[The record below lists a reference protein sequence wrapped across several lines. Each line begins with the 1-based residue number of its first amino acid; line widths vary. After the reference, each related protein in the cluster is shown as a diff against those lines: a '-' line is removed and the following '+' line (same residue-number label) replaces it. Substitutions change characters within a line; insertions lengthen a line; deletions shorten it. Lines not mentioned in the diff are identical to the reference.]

1 MMNEEFLQERI
12 SNLDRRA
19 HYIIPLITAVG
30 DYIAIVL
37 AEKIVWELTKFVLG
51 ENFNLIIPKMY
62 FYIWIPAV
70 FIFFLFYANAHK
82 RMIPYFEV
90 IKNTFCAIFYAT
102 VAAIFILYLIHSVN
116 DLSRFFVIT
125 LFIISFI
132 LVCVI
137 HQVLIIIFNK
147 MDILK
152 EPVLF
157 IGANEQ
163 TKIIINF
170 FKHNNCFGVRVIGV
184 MSEKF
189 ADDYIYDIKKTVEVI
204 QKTKVKTVIIS
215 SANIKKMSKVVT
227 DIQPFV
233 KNIVFTPN
241 LANIPI
247 ANMEINKLPIE
258 NVVLLNVKN
267 NLALKR
273 NKIIKYIF
281 DMVLTI
287 IGTICI
293 SPILI
298 CIAIWIYKD
307 SPGPVIFKHMRVG
320 KDGKIFPCYKFRSMC
335 VDAKEKLEELLK
347 NDPEARAEWERD
359 FKLKHDPRI
368 TKSGAFLRR
377 TSLDELPQIFN
388 VLKGEMSLVGPRPI
402 IKDEMER
409 YGNHIDDYLMVKPG
423 IAGIWQCSG
432 RSDTTYQERV
442 QMDSWYVRNWSVWL
456 DIMILWKTLEAV
468 IAKKGAY

>member
-1 MMNEEFLQERI
+1 MDEEFVQERI
-12 SNLDRRA
+12 SNLDRIA
-19 HYIIPLITAVG
+19 HYIIPIITAVG
-30 DYIAIVL
+30 DYMAIVL
-37 AEKIVWELTKFVLG
+37 AEKIVWELTYFVLG
-51 ENFNLIIPKMY
+51 EKFNLIIPKMY

-70 FIFFLFYANAHK
+70 FIFFLFYTNAHK

-90 IKNTFCAIFYAT
+90 IKNTFCATFYAT

-132 LVCVI
+132 LVCII

-147 MDILK
+147 LDILK

-163 TKIIINF
+163 TKTIINF
-170 FKHNNCFGVRVIGV
+170 FKHNNCFGVRVLGV

-189 ADDYIYDIKKTVEVI
+189 ADDYTNNLKKTVEVI

-215 SANIKKMSKVVT
+215 SANIKKISNVVT

-241 LANIPI
+241 LANVPI

-307 SPGPVIFKHMRVG
+307 SPGPIIFKHMRVG
-320 KDGKIFPCYKFRSMC
+320 KDGKVFPCYKFRSMC
-335 VDAKEKLEELLK
+335 VDAKEKLEELLQ

-402 IKDEMER
+402 IKEEIER

-432 RSDTTYQERV
+432 RNDVSYQERV

-468 IAKKGAY
+468 LAKKGAY